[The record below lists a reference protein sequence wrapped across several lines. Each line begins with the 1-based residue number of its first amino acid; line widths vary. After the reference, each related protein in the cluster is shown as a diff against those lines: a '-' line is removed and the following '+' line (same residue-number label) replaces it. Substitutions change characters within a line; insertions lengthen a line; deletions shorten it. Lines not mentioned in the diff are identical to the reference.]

1 MKKRKRAH
9 TGGNLFL
16 THLLGILTLNF
27 LSKPLINP
35 KQDQKSKQHAK
46 RVS

>member
-1 MKKRKRAH
+1 
-9 TGGNLFL
+9 
-16 THLLGILTLNF
+16 LNF